1 MNKKDFKL
9 FLSLVLWALVPSV
22 YMLIRMNIVSIN
34 SVDINILGQMEWFDL
49 IDEIIVTTLTVP
61 LYFLLK
67 PEKSSKFK
75 NGLAFLIS
83 FGIYAVF
90 TIAIALKVGTIAE
103 FMNAESATQY
113 LFLESFSMLFSYV
126 GTFMIILF
134 TLNEDHKTVGTLLI
148 CKIILLSLFDYI
160 FISKFKDIGASYSEI
175 LVHIA
180 IATVAL
186 ILALYRKYIAF
197 GKCDVS
203 WVKDWGKIGAFSG
216 IQIFLDNFIYAVMIC
231 KMVNAVAESGNYWV
245 ANNFIWGWLLV
256 PANCLAE
263 IIKKNN
269 LEKLTIKNTWRYAIA
284 IGVLWIVTMPFW
296 NWFISHPMAS
306 NSTTILSIVFPA
318 IPFYFAF
325 IPSVLIDAWF
335 ISKGKTIY
343 TMINSIACNIG
354 YYGILFILFQK
365 GVFTAS
371 MNFIILMFGVGL
383 VFHLLVSIILYL
395 WEQKKVSR
403 KKYTP
408 PSA

>member
-9 FLSLVLWALVPSV
+9 FLSLVLWALVPSI

-134 TLNEDHKTVGTLLI
+134 TLNEDHKTVGALLI

-180 IATVAL
+180 IAIVAL

-203 WVKDWGKIGAFSG
+203 WIKDWGKIGAFSG

-395 WEQKKVSR
+395 WEQKKISR

>member
-134 TLNEDHKTVGTLLI
+134 TLNEDHKTVGALLI

-180 IATVAL
+180 IAIVAL

-203 WVKDWGKIGAFSG
+203 WIKDWGKIGAFSG

-395 WEQKKVSR
+395 WEQKKI
-403 KKYTP
+403 
-408 PSA
+408 

>member
-134 TLNEDHKTVGTLLI
+134 TLNEDHKTVGALLI

-180 IATVAL
+180 IAIVAL

-203 WVKDWGKIGAFSG
+203 WIKDWGKIGAFSG

-231 KMVNAVAESGNYWV
+231 KMVNAVAESGNYWL

-395 WEQKKVSR
+395 WEQKKISR

-408 PSA
+408 RFA

>member
-134 TLNEDHKTVGTLLI
+134 TLNEDHKTVGALLI

-180 IATVAL
+180 IAIVAL

-203 WVKDWGKIGAFSG
+203 WIKDWGKIGAFSG

-318 IPFYFAF
+318 ILLCVHSFR
-325 IPSVLIDAWF
+325 ID
-335 ISKGKTIY
+335 
-343 TMINSIACNIG
+343 
-354 YYGILFILFQK
+354 
-365 GVFTAS
+365 
-371 MNFIILMFGVGL
+371 
-383 VFHLLVSIILYL
+383 
-395 WEQKKVSR
+395 
-403 KKYTP
+403 
-408 PSA
+408 

>member
-395 WEQKKVSR
+395 WEQKKISR

-408 PSA
+408 RFA

>member
-9 FLSLVLWALVPSV
+9 FLSLVLWALVPSI

-134 TLNEDHKTVGTLLI
+134 TLNEDHKTVGALLI

-180 IATVAL
+180 IAIVAL

-203 WVKDWGKIGAFSG
+203 WIKDWGKIGAFSG

-395 WEQKKVSR
+395 WEQKKN
-403 KKYTP
+403 
-408 PSA
+408 